1 MMTAYATNVTYTA
14 DNTTIFPNPERG
26 FTEELG
32 GETMLSN
39 SSNHVIQPEASWYFT
54 SSDRANQTLVVA
66 IYYLGNYRSQDLSSQ
81 ILQGFNEDMQIL
93 RNKGFKCVLRFAY
106 DWNSNNDAT
115 VAWTKRHIEQLKPYL
130 AANADVIYVLQTGF
144 VGQWGE
150 WYYSSHHGNETQNL
164 TANRR
169 QILEAM
175 IDACPSD
182 RFLLV
187 RYPMIKTEY
196 LGDESALTSSQAY
209 TTATRARIGHHNDA
223 FLNSY
228 GNDGTYASTNKSD
241 DPAVRQYIAD
251 ETLYVPNGGETN
263 VESSS
268 KANSVYTQAESEMST
283 YHWSFCGSTYAEA
296 VTDKWRSS
304 GIYDNLDRKMG
315 YRYQLVSGTYSDQVA
330 PGGKMSVNL
339 QIRNTGYAPLYNER
353 HAYIVLKN
361 GNNVYS
367 LQLNS
372 DPRRWLPND
381 AVTTINEQLTV
392 PTNVPAGTY
401 QLYLHMP
408 DKYASLA
415 SNPKYAIR
423 FANQGNLWDSSTGM
437 NKLNASVVVSGNAVT
452 PDPDLDPD
460 PDPDPQPTTGS
471 SVIFHWQNNTTTAP
485 TEGTVLTTNAGTLTC
500 HKTDATKTFSVESA
514 AYTSAV
520 PDDLK
525 ATNGKGIKFGANAL
539 YYTIE
544 PIAEAGGFKTGD
556 TIYICAYNTFK
567 ASTADSHSGDVASS
581 MVGGADKSNY
591 AVTYAVIGEGVNSAS
606 LNIERA
612 VGSGSGLTAIKVVR
626 PGSSEGGQVDPD
638 PQPQE
643 GAIQLPA
650 TLNKANVTAYSDD
663 MTWYNTDY
671 FDFGP
676 DDNPNLD
683 RWAEWTVYLKYPKAY
698 DITAIGSYPNG
709 HQWEITLVNTSYSF
723 TFPASW
729 AKGEAVVENGTWD
742 LSAVPAGTYTLRIQ
756 NATEW
761 GQPKMKSITLFADV
775 PTGIESIQPSA
786 ISVQKI
792 IRDGQIF
799 ILRDGKVYT
808 VTGQEVK

>member
-1 MMTAYATNVTYTA
+1 MRKFFSVLMLSMGLMYAYATNVTYTA
-14 DNTTIFPNPERG
+14 DNTSIFPNPERG

-32 GETMLSN
+32 GETMLTNSN
-39 SSNHVIQPEASWYFT
+39 NHVIQPEADWYFE
-54 SSDRANQTLVVA
+54 SSGDRASQSLVVV
-66 IYYLGNYRSQDLSSQ
+66 IYYLGNYRSKDLSSQ
-81 ILQGFNEDMQIL
+81 ILQGFDEDMQIL

-115 VAWTKRHIEQLKPYL
+115 LAWTKRHIDQLKPHL

-150 WYYSSHHGNETQNL
+150 WYYSSHHGNETQDL

-169 QILEAM
+169 EILEAM

-187 RYPMIKTEY
+187 RYPMIKTDY
-196 LGDESALTSSQAY
+196 LGDNNALTSAQAF

-223 FLNSY
+223 FLNAY
-228 GNDGTYASTNKSD
+228 GNDGTYASHNSGD

-268 KANSVYTQAESEMST
+268 KANSVYTQAESEMSM

-296 VTDKWRSS
+296 VTNKWRSS
-304 GIYDNLDRKMG
+304 GIYNNLDRKMG
-315 YRYQLVSGTYSDQVA
+315 YRYQLVSGTFSDQVA
-330 PGGKMSVNL
+330 PGGKLSVNL

-361 GNNVYS
+361 GNKVYS

-401 QLYLHMP
+401 QLYIHMP

-415 SNPKYAIR
+415 SNPKFSIR
-423 FANQGNLWDSSTGM
+423 FANQGNLWEASTGM
-437 NKLNASVVVSGNAVT
+437 NKLNASVVVSGSAVT
-452 PDPDLDPD
+452 PDPDP
-460 PDPDPQPTTGS
+460 
-471 SVIFHWQNNTTTAP
+471 
-485 TEGTVLTTNAGTLTC
+485 
-500 HKTDATKTFSVESA
+500 
-514 AYTSAV
+514 
-520 PDDLK
+520 
-525 ATNGKGIKFGANAL
+525 
-539 YYTIE
+539 
-544 PIAEAGGFKTGD
+544 
-556 TIYICAYNTFK
+556 
-567 ASTADSHSGDVASS
+567 
-581 MVGGADKSNY
+581 
-591 AVTYAVIGEGVNSAS
+591 
-606 LNIERA
+606 
-612 VGSGSGLTAIKVVR
+612 
-626 PGSSEGGQVDPD
+626 DPD

-650 TLNKANVTAYSDD
+650 TLNKANVTTYSSD

-671 FDFGP
+671 FNFGP

-698 DITAIGSYPNG
+698 EVSEVSYCENG
-709 HQWEITLVNTSYSF
+709 H
-723 TFPASW
+723 TFSL
-729 AKGEAVVENGTWD
+729 KLMNGTSEVASYTTTDDHWGAGDQSYTQSTPWD
-742 LSAVPAGTYTLRIQ
+742 LSAVPVGTYTLRIK

-761 GQPKMKSITLFADV
+761 GQPKMKSITLSAEV
-775 PTGIESIQPSA
+775 PTGMED
-786 ISVQKI
+786 VQSDDVQCTKVIRNGLLFI
-792 IRDGQIF
+792 IRE
-799 ILRDGKVYT
+799 GKVYT
-808 VTGQEVK
+808 VTGQEIR

>member
-1 MMTAYATNVTYTA
+1 MKKLFSVLMLTMGLMTAYATNVTYTA

-39 SSNHVIQPEASWYFT
+39 SGNHVIQPEASWYFT

-196 LGDESALTSSQAY
+196 LGDETALTSSQAY

-228 GNDGTYASTNKSD
+228 GNDGTYASNNKSD
-241 DPAVRQYIAD
+241 DPAVRQYIAN

-296 VTDKWRSS
+296 VTNKWRSS

-330 PGGKMSVNL
+330 PGGKLSVNM

-452 PDPDLDPD
+452 PDPDPD
-460 PDPDPQPTTGS
+460 P
-471 SVIFHWQNNTTTAP
+471 
-485 TEGTVLTTNAGTLTC
+485 
-500 HKTDATKTFSVESA
+500 
-514 AYTSAV
+514 
-520 PDDLK
+520 
-525 ATNGKGIKFGANAL
+525 
-539 YYTIE
+539 
-544 PIAEAGGFKTGD
+544 
-556 TIYICAYNTFK
+556 
-567 ASTADSHSGDVASS
+567 
-581 MVGGADKSNY
+581 
-591 AVTYAVIGEGVNSAS
+591 
-606 LNIERA
+606 
-612 VGSGSGLTAIKVVR
+612 
-626 PGSSEGGQVDPD
+626 DPD

-643 GAIQLPA
+643 GAVQLPA

-676 DDNPNLD
+676 TDAANTD

-698 DITAIGSYPNG
+698 DVSLIGSYPNG

-729 AKGEAVVENGTWD
+729 ASGEALVENGTWD
-742 LSAVPAGTYTLRIQ
+742 LSAVPVGTYTLRVQ
-756 NATEW
+756 NKMEW
-761 GQPKMKSITLFADV
+761 GQPKMKSITLFAEV
-775 PTGIESIQPSA
+775 PTGIESIQPSVV
-786 ISVQKI
+786 SVQKI

>member
-1 MMTAYATNVTYTA
+1 MRKFFSVLMLSMGLMYAYATNVTYTA
-14 DNTTIFPNPERG
+14 DNTSIFPNPERG

-32 GETMLSN
+32 GETMLTNSN
-39 SSNHVIQPEASWYFT
+39 NHVIQPEADWYFE
-54 SSDRANQTLVVA
+54 SSGDRASQSLVVV
-66 IYYLGNYRSQDLSSQ
+66 IYYLGNYRSKDLSSQ
-81 ILQGFNEDMQIL
+81 ILQGFDEDMQIL

-115 VAWTKRHIEQLKPYL
+115 LAWTKRHIEQLKPHL

-150 WYYSSHHGNETQNL
+150 WYYSSHHGNETQDL

-169 QILEAM
+169 EILEAM

-187 RYPMIKTEY
+187 RYPMIKTDY
-196 LGDESALTSSQAY
+196 LGDNNALTSAQAF

-223 FLNSY
+223 FLNAY
-228 GNDGTYASTNKSD
+228 GNDGTYASHNSGD

-268 KANSVYTQAESEMST
+268 KANSVYTQAESEMSM

-296 VTDKWRSS
+296 VTNKWRSS
-304 GIYDNLDRKMG
+304 GIYNNLDRKMG
-315 YRYQLVSGTYSDQVA
+315 YRYQLVSGTFSDQVA
-330 PGGKMSVNL
+330 PGGKLSVNL

-361 GNNVYS
+361 GNKVYS

-401 QLYLHMP
+401 QLYIHMP

-415 SNPKYAIR
+415 SNPKFSIR
-423 FANQGNLWDSSTGM
+423 FANQGNLWEASTGM
-437 NKLNASVVVSGNAVT
+437 NKLNASVVVSGSAVT
-452 PDPDLDPD
+452 PDPDPD
-460 PDPDPQPTTGS
+460 P
-471 SVIFHWQNNTTTAP
+471 
-485 TEGTVLTTNAGTLTC
+485 
-500 HKTDATKTFSVESA
+500 
-514 AYTSAV
+514 
-520 PDDLK
+520 
-525 ATNGKGIKFGANAL
+525 
-539 YYTIE
+539 
-544 PIAEAGGFKTGD
+544 
-556 TIYICAYNTFK
+556 
-567 ASTADSHSGDVASS
+567 
-581 MVGGADKSNY
+581 
-591 AVTYAVIGEGVNSAS
+591 
-606 LNIERA
+606 
-612 VGSGSGLTAIKVVR
+612 
-626 PGSSEGGQVDPD
+626 DPD

-650 TLNKANVTAYSDD
+650 TLNKANVTAYSSD

-676 DDNPNLD
+676 TDATNTD
-683 RWAEWTVYLKYPKAY
+683 RWAEWTVYLKHPKAY
-698 DITAIGSYPNG
+698 DVSEVSYCLNG
-709 HQWEITLVNTSYSF
+709 HTFSLKLMDGTTEVASYTTTDDHWGAGDQSY
-723 TFPASW
+723 TQS
-729 AKGEAVVENGTWD
+729 AKWD

-775 PTGIESIQPSA
+775 PADPDPDPDPDPQPQEGAIQLPATVNKANVTTYSSDMTWYNTDYFNFGPDDNPNLDRWAEWTVYLKYPKAYEVSEVSYCENGHTFSLKLMNGTSEVASYTTTDDHWGAGDQSYTQSTPWDLSAVPVGTYTLRIKNATEWGQPKMKSITLSAEVPTGMED
-786 ISVQKI
+786 VQSDDVQCTKVIRNGLLFI
-792 IRDGQIF
+792 IRE
-799 ILRDGKVYT
+799 GKVYT
-808 VTGQEVK
+808 VTGQEIR

>member
-1 MMTAYATNVTYTA
+1 MRKFFSVLMLSMGLMYAYATNVTYTA
-14 DNTTIFPNPERG
+14 DNTSIFPNPERG

-32 GETMLSN
+32 GETMLTNSN
-39 SSNHVIQPEASWYFT
+39 NHVIQPEADWYFE
-54 SSDRANQTLVVA
+54 SSGDRASQSLVVV
-66 IYYLGNYRSQDLSSQ
+66 IYYLGNYRSKDLSSQ
-81 ILQGFNEDMQIL
+81 ILQGFDEDMQIL

-115 VAWTKRHIEQLKPYL
+115 LAWTKRHIEQLKPHL

-150 WYYSSHHGNETQNL
+150 WYYSSHHGNETQDL
-164 TANRR
+164 TSNRR
-169 QILEAM
+169 EILEAM

-187 RYPMIKTEY
+187 RYPMIKTDY
-196 LGDESALTSSQAY
+196 LGDNNALTSAQAF

-223 FLNSY
+223 FLNAY
-228 GNDGTYASTNKSD
+228 GNDGTYASHNSSD

-263 VESSS
+263 VESNS
-268 KANSVYTQAESEMST
+268 KANSVYTQAESEMSM

-296 VTDKWRSS
+296 VTNKWRSS
-304 GIYDNLDRKMG
+304 GIYNNLDRKMG
-315 YRYQLVSGTYSDQVA
+315 YRYQLVSGSFSDQVA
-330 PGGKMSVNL
+330 PGGKLSVNL

-361 GNNVYS
+361 GNKVYS

-401 QLYLHMP
+401 QLYIHMP

-415 SNPKYAIR
+415 SNPKFSIR
-423 FANQGNLWDSSTGM
+423 FANQGNLWEASTGM
-437 NKLNASVVVSGNAVT
+437 NKLNASVVVSGSAVT
-452 PDPDLDPD
+452 PDPDP
-460 PDPDPQPTTGS
+460 
-471 SVIFHWQNNTTTAP
+471 
-485 TEGTVLTTNAGTLTC
+485 
-500 HKTDATKTFSVESA
+500 
-514 AYTSAV
+514 
-520 PDDLK
+520 
-525 ATNGKGIKFGANAL
+525 
-539 YYTIE
+539 
-544 PIAEAGGFKTGD
+544 
-556 TIYICAYNTFK
+556 
-567 ASTADSHSGDVASS
+567 
-581 MVGGADKSNY
+581 
-591 AVTYAVIGEGVNSAS
+591 
-606 LNIERA
+606 
-612 VGSGSGLTAIKVVR
+612 
-626 PGSSEGGQVDPD
+626 DPD

-650 TLNKANVTAYSDD
+650 TLNKANVTAYSSD

-676 DDNPNLD
+676 TDATNTD

-698 DITAIGSYPNG
+698 EVSEVSYCENG
-709 HQWEITLVNTSYSF
+709 HTFSLKLMDGTSEV
-723 TFPASW
+723 ASYTTTDDHW
-729 AKGEAVVENGTWD
+729 GAGDQSYTQSTPWD
-742 LSAVPAGTYTLRIQ
+742 LSAVPVGTYTLRIK

-761 GQPKMKSITLFADV
+761 GQPKMKSITLSAEV
-775 PTGIESIQPSA
+775 PTGMED
-786 ISVQKI
+786 VQSDDVQCTKVIRNGMLFI
-792 IRDGQIF
+792 IRDGKMYNAQGVEYQGWSPS
-799 ILRDGKVYT
+799 L
-808 VTGQEVK
+808 